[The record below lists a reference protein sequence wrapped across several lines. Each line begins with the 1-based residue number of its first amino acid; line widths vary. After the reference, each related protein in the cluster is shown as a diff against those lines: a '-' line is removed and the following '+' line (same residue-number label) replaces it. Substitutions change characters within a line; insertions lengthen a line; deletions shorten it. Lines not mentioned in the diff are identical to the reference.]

1 MDNDIYL
8 TKAYRSHKPG
18 EHIDSPLA
26 LYTDTVRSEWID
38 YNGHMSE
45 SFYLYAMGEASDAL
59 FRYIG
64 INEAYRASGSSFYTV
79 ETHINYYQEVAQD
92 EPLRFTTQ
100 LLGLDHKRLHFFH
113 HMYHGKTGDLLAT
126 TEQML
131 LHVDMHTS
139 TSAPIQAHVL
149 AVLEQIWLA
158 HQALPAP
165 KQKGRVMA
173 VPTTKIA

>member
-8 TKAYRSHKPG
+8 TRTYRKHQHG
-18 EHIDSPLA
+18 ESIDCPLA
-26 LYTDTVRSEWID
+26 LFSDTVRDEWID

-64 INEAYRASGSSFYTV
+64 IDEAYRASGFSFYTV
-79 ETHINYYQEVAQD
+79 ETHINYYQEVAGGK
-92 EPLRFTTQ
+92 PLRFTTQ
-100 LLGLDHKRLHFFH
+100 LLGLDNKRLHFFH
-113 HMYHGKTGDLLAT
+113 HMYHGDSGELLAT

-131 LHVDMHTS
+131 LHVDMNTS
-139 TSAPIQAHVL
+139 STAPIEPQVLTVLESIWQAHKDM
-149 AVLEQIWLA
+149 
-158 HQALPAP
+158 PAP

-173 VPTTKIA
+173 VPDKNKA

>member
-1 MDNDIYL
+1 MGLQLGAPI
-8 TKAYRSHKPG
+8 
-18 EHIDSPLA
+18 ESPLA
-26 LYTDTVRSEWID
+26 LYTDKVRSEWID

-64 INEAYRASGSSFYTV
+64 IDEAYRASGSSFYTV
-79 ETHINYYQEVAQD
+79 ETHINYYQEVAQG

-131 LHVDMHTS
+131 LHVDMNTA
-139 TSAPIQAHVL
+139 TTAPIKAPVL
-149 AVLEQIWLA
+149 AVLNDIWQA
-158 HQALPAP
+158 HKNLSAP

-173 VPTTKIA
+173 IPDIKPA

>member
-8 TKAYRSHKPG
+8 TKAYRSHQLGAPI
-18 EHIDSPLA
+18 ESPLA
-26 LYTDTVRSEWID
+26 LYTDKVRSEWID

-64 INEAYRASGSSFYTV
+64 IDEAYRASGSSFYTV
-79 ETHINYYQEVAQD
+79 ETHINYYQEVAQG

-131 LHVDMHTS
+131 LHVDMNTA
-139 TSAPIQAHVL
+139 TTAPIKAPVL
-149 AVLEQIWLA
+149 AVLNDIWQA
-158 HQALPAP
+158 HKNLSAP

-173 VPTTKIA
+173 IPDIKPA